1 MDPATLAGLA
11 VAALVR
17 YVAAKGARL
26 VDRAGR
32 HVDRAIDDR
41 LGRIYDTV
49 LTRIAG
55 DPSTERTL
63 RELEADPTD
72 ARQQGRL
79 EHALETLVDT
89 DRAFANEL
97 AALVDGLTDQPP
109 AGIMIRDAG
118 PVALG
123 GDVHQ
128 TGRYVAGR
136 DLNMRND
143 Q

>member
-26 VDRAGR
+26 ADRAGR
-32 HVDRAIDDR
+32 DVDRAINDR
-41 LGRIYDTV
+41 LGRIYDAV
-49 LTRIAG
+49 LARIAG
-55 DPSTERTL
+55 DPSTEGTL
-63 RELEADPTD
+63 RELEANPADE
-72 ARQQGRL
+72 RQQGRL

-89 DRAFANEL
+89 DRTFAIEL
-97 AALVDGLTDQPP
+97 AALVDGLADQPP
-109 AGIMIRDAG
+109 AGIRIRDAG

-123 GDVHQ
+123 GDVRQ
-128 TGRYVAGR
+128 SGRYVAGR